1 MQIICI
7 SRFSYGYGKEL
18 AERLADKL
26 GYLSVSREELIDKAT
41 AYGIPVGKL
50 ETAIVKRQLITEELG
65 IEAERFRAFMTHSL
79 LDYAI
84 KGAIVYHGRGGHLVL
99 PGLTHVL
106 RIRAIANLEDR
117 IKMVMQRMNLDR
129 KSAKR
134 YIDQVDEDRRKY
146 SKFFYNVDC
155 NDPSHYDIVVN
166 AAHLAVDNSASALV
180 HLAQLP
186 EFQLTPA
193 LNQKIYDLLLES
205 KCKLAIYGDERTSG
219 IKVSVSVEKGNTS
232 VTYMPKYGKKAESIP
247 AVLEHIGGIKSLIC
261 TVASTNILYVQE
273 KFNPEAESLKHLL
286 EIAAK
291 WNASI
296 ELVRLVQDNIAT
308 DSEEMISAG
317 FENGRD
323 HGGILDDSLPCD
335 EEEEEKGCGV
345 PETVDKLIQAGRA
358 GGAQTIHGGI
368 KSLTH
373 KIKRER
379 SYSLVV
385 IGDVFLSHV
394 SASRKRLKR
403 DMISLLSD
411 QANAPVINSDD
422 LEEQYLFRPRQWIST
437 ICYALLGAL
446 MYFLVFSNQEAILNF
461 LSQSDDWYKVLAVI
475 AVTIFAPLAA
485 YLIGEFSHNIMKFIK
500 LE

>member
-26 GYLSVSREELIDKAT
+26 GYRSVSREELIDKAT

-50 ETAIVKRQLITEELG
+50 ETAIVQRQLITEELG

-79 LDYAI
+79 LEYAI
-84 KGAIVYHGRGGHLVL
+84 KGGIVYHGRGGHLVL

-155 NDPSHYDIVVN
+155 DDPSHYDIVVN

-193 LNQKIYDLLLES
+193 LNQKIHDLLLES
-205 KCKLAIYGDERTSG
+205 KCKLTIYGDERTSG
-219 IKVSVSVEKGNTS
+219 VKVSVSVEKGNTS
-232 VTYMPKYGKKAESIP
+232 VTYMPRYGKKAESIP
-247 AVLEHIGGIKSLIC
+247 AVLEHIEGIKSLIC
-261 TVASTNILYVQE
+261 TVATTNILYVQE

-296 ELVRLVQDNIAT
+296 ELVKLVQDDIVT
-308 DSEEMISAG
+308 DSEEMIPTG
-317 FENGRD
+317 FITGRD
-323 HGGILDDSLPCD
+323 HGGILDDTLPSD
-335 EEEEEKGCGV
+335 EKEEGFGI
-345 PETVDKLIQAGRA
+345 PETIDKLIQAGRA
-358 GGAQTIHGGI
+358 GASQTIHGGI
-368 KSLTH
+368 KSLSN

-379 SYSLVV
+379 NYSLVV
-385 IGDVFLSHV
+385 IGNVFLSHV

-411 QANAPVINSDD
+411 QANAPVISSDD

-446 MYFLVFSNQEAILNF
+446 IYFLLFSNQEVILKF
-461 LSQSDDWYKVLAVI
+461 LSQSEDWYKVLAVI